1 MPQKDAQDG
10 EGARLR
16 VAFVPGVTPDKWFR
30 MWRERHPEVALVPVP
45 LDDDAGQTA
54 MLDEGRADMLL
65 ARLPVDRD
73 RYRLIPLYE
82 ETMVVLAAKGHM
94 IEAAETVAAAELA
107 GEHLLQHPDDVPE
120 WRDVA
125 DEVRDGSRVDVPRM
139 TPREVV
145 QTVAAGAGIAIVPL
159 SVARQFER
167 KDVVRRPLSDVP
179 ARGVG
184 LCWPVPDPQ
193 GEVDREELHQRF
205 VSVVRGRSAHSSRDP
220 GVRER
225 EQQEAQERAGEK
237 KRDARRTAAD
247 ARGKRRADRRRHAK
261 PGGNRGSRPPGS
273 RRGGSS
279 RRGRR

>member
-1 MPQKDAQDG
+1 MQQDDADRA

-30 MWRERHPEVALVPVP
+30 IWEGHHPDVPLVPVP
-45 LDDDAGQTA
+45 LEDDAGQIA
-54 MLDEGRADMLL
+54 VLEEGRADMLL

-73 RYRLIPLYE
+73 RHRLIPLYD
-82 ETMVVLAAKGHM
+82 ETMVVLAAKGHV
-94 IEAAETVAAAELA
+94 IEAAEHVAVAELA

-125 DEVRDGSRVDVPRM
+125 DEVADGTRADVPHM
-139 TPREVV
+139 TPREIV

-167 KDVVRRPLSDVP
+167 KDVVRRPVTDVP
-179 ARGVG
+179 PRGVG
-184 LCWPVPDPQ
+184 LCWPVPSEAETD
-193 GEVDREELHQRF
+193 ELEQRF
-205 VSVVRGRSAHSSRDP
+205 VNVVRGRSAHSSRDA

-225 EQQEAQERAGEK
+225 EQQAAQERAGER
-237 KRDARRTAAD
+237 KRDARQSAAD
-247 ARGKRRADRRRHAK
+247 ARGKRRADRRRRAQT
-261 PGGNRGSRPPGS
+261 GGNRGSRPPGS
-273 RRGGSS
+273 RRGGPP